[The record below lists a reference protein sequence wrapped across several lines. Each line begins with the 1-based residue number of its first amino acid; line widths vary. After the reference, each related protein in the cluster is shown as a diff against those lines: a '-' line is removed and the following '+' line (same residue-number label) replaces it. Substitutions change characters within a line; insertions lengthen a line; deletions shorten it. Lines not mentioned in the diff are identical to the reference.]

1 MSSYRKMIETT
12 GRLIEQLL
20 PKHIHAVAAR
30 SFGLKVAFFVLAC
43 SIQLHGS
50 VATRGKYHNGIGIK

>member
-1 MSSYRKMIETT
+1 
-12 GRLIEQLL
+12 
-20 PKHIHAVAAR
+20 
-30 SFGLKVAFFVLAC
+30 VAFFVLAC